1 MPSGTKHQLAARSDE
16 AVRVGIQWSRESEQA
31 FFMQNVKDSPHFECN
46 VLDVLD
52 AHRRIRISIVENGQ
66 DSLKEIEQPGFFD
79 TDSLDVQYEKLG
91 SPKQQNNVSLSFFQL
106 PHSCFS
112 VSNQR

>member
-1 MPSGTKHQLAARSDE
+1 M
-16 AVRVGIQWSRESEQA
+16 RVGIQRSRDSEQA

-79 TDSLDVQYEKLG
+79 TESLDVRYEKLG

>member
-1 MPSGTKHQLAARSDE
+1 
-16 AVRVGIQWSRESEQA
+16 
-31 FFMQNVKDSPHFECN
+31 MQNVKDSPHFECN
-46 VLDVLD
+46 VLNVLD

-79 TDSLDVQYEKLG
+79 TESLDVRYEKLG

-106 PHSCFS
+106 PHSCFCIKS
-112 VSNQR
+112 AMNVSLGVAKWRMPNIKLLGCGTIAMKKT

>member
-1 MPSGTKHQLAARSDE
+1 M
-16 AVRVGIQWSRESEQA
+16 RVGIQRSRDSEQA

-46 VLDVLD
+46 VLD

-79 TDSLDVQYEKLG
+79 TESLDVRYEKLG